1 MNATEVGVHAPP
13 NGPRDS
19 TILTGPESLSA
30 FRLEPL
36 DPKKVAD
43 LWINWDNVVVR
54 ERDGRYQLA
63 YGHHRIEAARQELG
77 PDAIVRV
84 IVRNLD
90 DMMIRVMLDE
100 NSVDVK
106 LTGQAVV
113 EAVADTGI
121 LALGVR
127 SYKLVDKT
135 FLLRLPPEACSA
147 VQTLAA
153 MARHAGNDLPH
164 TMWASSKT
172 LANEAHCSAATF
184 FRHVAWL
191 TKHDLIT
198 PYTRRGSF
206 GGRFRRHILPALCA
220 I

>member
-43 LWINWDNVVVR
+43 LRINWDNVVVR

-100 NSVDVK
+100 NSVVVPDALVM
-106 LTGQAVV
+106 LT
-113 EAVADTGI
+113 
-121 LALGVR
+121 
-127 SYKLVDKT
+127 DKESNEV
-135 FLLRLPPEACSA
+135 LRI
-147 VQTLAA
+147 QTDAA
-153 MARHAGNDLPH
+153 GR
-164 TMWASSKT
+164 
-172 LANEAHCSAATF
+172 
-184 FRHVAWL
+184 
-191 TKHDLIT
+191 
-198 PYTRRGSF
+198 
-206 GGRFRRHILPALCA
+206 GRFLNLNPDHTFSVHAERATQCSPLRQLGW
-220 I
+220 